1 MNMQNKY
8 YRKPLILVVDDVA
21 KNIQVIGNLLVEQ
34 GYEISV
40 AINGEQAIETAKLT
54 KPDLVLMDIMMP
66 GIDGYKTCELFK
78 SDEELNDIPII
89 FLSAKSDIED
99 VVKGFALGG
108 VDYIFKPFNKSEVIA
123 RIENHLELKFSKELI
138 IENNKRVND
147 LKEKMDREL
156 FIASDYFKSLLPTE
170 MNNEFMKVNWKYI
183 PTLQLGGD
191 AFGYYFLND
200 HFIFYLFD
208 VCGHGIASALYSI
221 NVLSNLKNRY
231 LPDTDFTNP
240 ESVFNSLNKF
250 YQMNEHHGFYFTI
263 WYGAYNTKTRELSY
277 AAAGHHPAILFDDA
291 DNLELI
297 NSPNFIIGGKKDYS
311 FVSDSIT
318 LNKDS
323 DLYVFSD
330 GTFEFKLS
338 NGDNWSI
345 KDLSKF
351 LEARKNIEADE
362 LNEVYKFAISNNQ
375 EEIQKD
381 DFSILKLHFY

>member
-1 MNMQNKY
+1 MQNKY

-54 KPDLVLMDIMMP
+54 KPDLVLMDVMMP
-66 GIDGYKTCELFK
+66 GIDGYQACVEFKKDDELK
-78 SDEELNDIPII
+78 EIPII
-89 FLSAKSDIED
+89 FLTAKSDIED
-99 VVKGFALGG
+99 IVKGFALGG

-123 RIENHLELKFSKELI
+123 RIENHLELKFSKEII
-138 IENNKRVND
+138 IENNKKVSE
-147 LKEKMDREL
+147 LKEKMDKEL
-156 FIASDYFKSLLPTE
+156 FIASDYFKSLLP
-170 MNNEFMKVNWKYI
+170 NEIDNEYLKVNWKYV

-200 HFIFYLFD
+200 HFIFYLYD

-240 ESVFNSLNKF
+240 ESVFSSLNKY

-263 WYGAYNTKTRELSY
+263 WYGAYNIKTRELKY
-277 AAAGHHPAILFDDA
+277 AAAGHHPSILFDNN
-291 DNLELI
+291 DNAELI
-297 NSPNFIIGGKKDYS
+297 NSANFIIGGKKQYNYVANS
-311 FVSDSIT
+311 YNIRK
-318 LNKDS
+318 NS
-323 DLYVFSD
+323 DLYIFSD
-330 GTFEFKLS
+330 GTFEFELS
-338 NGDNWSI
+338 NGDNWTI
-345 KDLSKF
+345 NDLSKF
-351 LEARKNIEADE
+351 LQARKNINADE
-362 LNEVYKFAISNNQ
+362 LNEAYKFAISNN
-375 EEIQKD
+375 EKEIQKD

>member
-1 MNMQNKY
+1 MNMPNKY

-54 KPDLVLMDIMMP
+54 KPDLVLMDVMMP
-66 GIDGYKTCELFK
+66 GIDGYQACIEFK
-78 SDEELNDIPII
+78 KDNDLKDIPII
-89 FLSAKSDIED
+89 FLTAKSDIED

-108 VDYIFKPFNKSEVIA
+108 VDYIFKPFNKSEVVA
-123 RIENHLELKFSKELI
+123 RIENHLELKFSKELV
-138 IENNKRVND
+138 IENNKKVSD
-147 LKEKMDREL
+147 LKEKIDKEL
-156 FIASDYFKSLLPTE
+156 SIASDYFKSLLPVE
-170 MNNEFMKVNWKYI
+170 IDNDYLKVNWKYV

-200 HFIFYLFD
+200 HFVFYLFD
-208 VCGHGIASALYSI
+208 VCGHGVASALYSI

-240 ESVFNSLNKF
+240 ENVFNSLNKY

-263 WYGAYNTKTRELSY
+263 WYGAYNFKTRELKY
-277 AAAGHHPAILFDDA
+277 AAAGHHPAVLFDSL
-291 DNLELI
+291 DNTELV
-297 NSPNFIIGGKKDYS
+297 NSPNFIIGGKKNYN
-311 FVSDSIT
+311 FVSKSML
-318 LNKDS
+318 LNKNS
-323 DLYVFSD
+323 DLYIFSD
-330 GTFEFKLS
+330 GTFEFKIS

-345 KDLSKF
+345 NDLSKF
-351 LEARKNIEADE
+351 LLARKDLESSE

-375 EEIQKD
+375 AEIQKD
-381 DFSILKLHFY
+381 DFSILKIHFY